1 MNAKESFV
9 NFQLVSIAAC
19 SPKQV
24 ADYFQTNRE
33 FHLKTSPLRSDL
45 YFTEMYWQKAIP
57 IHLTE
62 MEAGTSQRFFILNE
76 KQRLVGNISFTN
88 IQGFP
93 IHACNLGYSL
103 DKDFTGRGLMNH
115 FLAVAI
121 EFIFAKT
128 EVHKIFANHTPW
140 NVSSAKVLK
149 RLGFEKIG
157 ECKDY
162 LLINDNWEDH
172 ILNVLIKK

>member
-1 MNAKESFV
+1 MNAKESFHKY
-9 NFQLVSIAAC
+9 QLTSIAAC
-19 SPKQV
+19 SPEQV
-24 ADYFQTNRE
+24 AQYFKHNRE

-57 IHLTE
+57 IHLNE
-62 MEAGTSQRFFILNE
+62 MEAGTSQRFFIINE
-76 KQRLVGNISFTN
+76 EQVIVGNISFTN

-103 DKDFTGRGLMNH
+103 HKDFTGVGLMNH
-115 FLAVAI
+115 FLGLAI
-121 EFIFAKT
+121 EFLFSKT

-140 NVSSAKVLK
+140 NVPSAKVLS